1 MYNLTVL
8 SQLYNQLIVRKMK
21 TGDLVRYEE
30 AVERLASSRENFD
43 FPNKDYSH
51 ASIVVSALVKY
62 SHEIR
67 LFVKNLD
74 GSIADVQDGDNGSR
88 FLNSLNKFLDDG
100 KIMKMVIEE
109 PIQGTESGIF
119 KFLKKASLEYGNSVD
134 IRQASDDFIKH
145 QKDGLSIEGQ
155 SPDFYYMI
163 GDNHSYRINF
173 DRVNHKAVCNFNNEP
188 VASVIVKNFDR
199 HFSDCTKADFE

>member
-43 FPNKDYSH
+43 FPNKDNSH
-51 ASIVVSALVKY
+51 ASIVVSALVKH

-88 FLNSLNKFLDDG
+88 FLNSLSKFLDDG
-100 KIMKMVIEE
+100 KIMKMAIEE
-109 PIQGTESGIF
+109 PIQGTDSEIF

-134 IRQASDDFIKH
+134 IRQASGDFIKH

-163 GDNHSYRINF
+163 GDSHSYRINF

-199 HFSDCTKADFE
+199 HFSGCTKADFE